1 MSMNDMLADMLKKAI
16 PPEVMELLSKE
27 QIEAMG
33 EKINAFVLDIR
44 ENFGTVI
51 ANQMVIIQRQADDH
65 TAIMNEL
72 GALREEILDGRGNS
86 RSACRS
92 GGSGGGKSDGA
103 SNE

>member
-16 PPEVMELLSKE
+16 PAEVMELLSKE
-27 QIEAMG
+27 QLEAMG
-33 EKINAFVLDIR
+33 EKINAFVIDVR
-44 ENFGTVI
+44 ENFANIT
-51 ANQMVIIQRQADDH
+51 ANQMVVIQRQADDH

-86 RSACRS
+86 GSSRRSS
-92 GGSGGGKSDGA
+92 GSRGGKSDGT